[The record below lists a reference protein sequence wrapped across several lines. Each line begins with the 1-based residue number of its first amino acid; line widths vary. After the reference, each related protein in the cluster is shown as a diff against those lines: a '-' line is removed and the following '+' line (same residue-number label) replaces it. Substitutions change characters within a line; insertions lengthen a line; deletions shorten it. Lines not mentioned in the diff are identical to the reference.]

1 MPDAAP
7 MARHL
12 SLRNNHILRNNHT
25 EVDRVMQKQSGLR
38 GWLVSPAGVVAL
50 LICAAMVTVLQF
62 SLRTFIPGS
71 MEVGGLTLAN
81 FTGLTKP
88 IYLQAFFNTLRL
100 SVETT
105 VFSLLVGYP
114 LAYALVR
121 VRRRALKSF
130 ILIIAITP
138 LFLGEI
144 VRTYSW
150 IIVLGNNGFLNTVLR
165 NLGLVDQPVN
175 LMFTHLGVLVALVHV
190 TIPVVVLMLATAIS
204 HIDRDY
210 AKAAQSLGAG
220 PVRTFLTVTLP
231 LSMPGILASV
241 TTAFAWTFSAFATPQ
256 MIGGGRVPTVS
267 TLVYQLGFASMN
279 FPLAASLS
287 VVGLALTVASLV
299 LLGRCTRRLKAIQ
312 VH

>member
-1 MPDAAP
+1 MNT
-7 MARHL
+7 R
-12 SLRNNHILRNNHT
+12 
-25 EVDRVMQKQSGLR
+25 SGLR
-38 GWLVSPAGVVAL
+38 GWLISPAGLIALCIVVAM
-50 LICAAMVTVLQF
+50 AAVLQF
-62 SLRTFIPGS
+62 SVRAFIPGS

-81 FTGLTKP
+81 FSGLGKS
-88 IYLQAFFNTLRL
+88 IYLSAFLNTLLL
-100 SVETT
+100 SIETT
-105 VFSLLVGYP
+105 VCSLLVAYP

-121 VRRRALKSF
+121 VRRRLLKSC
-130 ILIIAITP
+130 ILIISITP

-150 IIVLGNNGFLNTVLR
+150 IIVLGNNGFLNTLLR
-165 NLGLVDQPVN
+165 QLDLIEQPLN
-175 LMFTHLGVLVALVHV
+175 LMFTHLGVLIALVHV

-210 AKAAQSLGAG
+210 EKAAQSLGAG

-231 LSMPGILASV
+231 LSMPGIIASI

-267 TLVYQLGFASMN
+267 TLVYQLGFSSMN

-287 VVGLALTVASLV
+287 ISGLALTVAALL
-299 LLGRCTRRLKAIQ
+299 LLGRATKRLKAIGA
-312 VH
+312 H

>member
-1 MPDAAP
+1 M
-7 MARHL
+7 MAMR
-12 SLRNNHILRNNHT
+12 
-25 EVDRVMQKQSGLR
+25 SGLR
-38 GWLVSPAGVVAL
+38 ASLLSPAFLVAVCICVAL
-50 LICAAMVTVLQF
+50 LSVFQF
-62 SLRTFIPGS
+62 SFRAFVPGS

-81 FTGLTKP
+81 FTTLNKS
-88 IYLQAFFNTLRL
+88 IYLDAFVNTLRL

-105 VFSLLVGYP
+105 VLSLLVAYP

-121 VRRRALKSF
+121 VRRRVLKSA
-130 ILIIAITP
+130 ILIISITP

-150 IIVLGNNGFLNTVLR
+150 IIVLGSNGFLNTMLR
-165 NLGLVDQPVN
+165 KLGIIDQPLS

-204 HIDRDY
+204 HINRDY
-210 AKAAQSLGAG
+210 EKAAQSLGAG
-220 PVRTFLTVTLP
+220 PIRTFMTVTLP

-267 TLVYQLGFASMN
+267 TLVYQLGFSSMN

-287 VVGLALTVASLV
+287 VAGLVMTIAALVI
-299 LLGRCTRRLKAIQ
+299 LGRFTRRMKLAGG
-312 VH
+312 H

>member
-1 MPDAAP
+1 MRSD
-7 MARHL
+7 
-12 SLRNNHILRNNHT
+12 LRA
-25 EVDRVMQKQSGLR
+25 
-38 GWLVSPAGVVAL
+38 WLVSPAVIVAACIAVSL
-50 LICAAMVTVLQF
+50 LAVLQF
-62 SLRTFIPGS
+62 SFRAFVPGS
-71 MEVGGLTLAN
+71 LDVGGFTLDN
-81 FTGLTKP
+81 FRGLTKS
-88 IYLQAFFNTLRL
+88 IYLSAFGNTLLL
-100 SVETT
+100 SIETT

-121 VRRRALKSF
+121 TRNRALKSF
-130 ILIIAITP
+130 ILVVSITP

-150 IIVLGNNGFLNTVLR
+150 IAVLGSNGFINGTLR
-165 NLGLVDQPVN
+165 RLGLIEWPLE

-190 TIPVVVLMLATAIS
+190 TTPVVVLMLATAIS

-210 AKAAQSLGAG
+210 EKAAQSLGAG

-231 LSMPGILASV
+231 LSMPGILASI

-267 TLVYQLGFASMN
+267 TLVYQLGFSSMN

-287 VVGLALTVASLV
+287 VVGLLLTAAALLA
-299 LLGRCTRRLKAIQ
+299 LGQFTRRLKAIGG
-312 VH
+312 H

>member
-1 MPDAAP
+1 MRSD
-7 MARHL
+7 
-12 SLRNNHILRNNHT
+12 LRA
-25 EVDRVMQKQSGLR
+25 
-38 GWLVSPAGVVAL
+38 WLLSPAVIVAVCIAVSL
-50 LICAAMVTVLQF
+50 ATVLQF
-62 SLRTFIPGS
+62 SFRAFVPGS
-71 MEVGGLTLAN
+71 LDVGGLTWAN
-81 FTGLTKP
+81 FSGLGKS
-88 IYLQAFFNTLRL
+88 IYVDAFFNTFWL

-105 VFSLLVGYP
+105 VFSLLVAYP

-121 VRRRALKSF
+121 VKHRALKSF
-130 ILIIAITP
+130 ILVTSITP

-150 IIVLGNNGFLNTVLR
+150 IAVLGSNGFINGALR
-165 NLGLVDQPVN
+165 TLGLIEWPLP
-175 LMFTHLGVLVALVHV
+175 LMFTHFGVLIALGHV

-210 AKAAQSLGAG
+210 EKAAQSLGAG

-256 MIGGGRVPTVS
+256 MIGGGRVPTIS
-267 TLVYQLGFASMN
+267 TLVYQLGFSSMN

-287 VVGLALTVASLV
+287 VVGLMLTATALFALSL
-299 LLGRCTRRLKAIQ
+299 LTKRLKT
-312 VH
+312 VGGH

>member
-1 MPDAAP
+1 MRSD
-7 MARHL
+7 
-12 SLRNNHILRNNHT
+12 LRA
-25 EVDRVMQKQSGLR
+25 
-38 GWLVSPAGVVAL
+38 WLVSPAVIVAACIAVSL
-50 LICAAMVTVLQF
+50 LAVLQF
-62 SLRTFIPGS
+62 SFRTFVPGS
-71 MEVGGLTLAN
+71 LDVGGFTLEN
-81 FTGLTKP
+81 FSGLTKS
-88 IYLQAFFNTLRL
+88 IYLSAFSNTVLL

-105 VFSLLVGYP
+105 VCSLLVAYP

-121 VRRRALKSF
+121 VRNRALKSF
-130 ILIIAITP
+130 ILVVSITP

-150 IIVLGNNGFLNTVLR
+150 IAVLGSNGFINGVLR
-165 NLGLVDQPVN
+165 RLGLIEWPLE

-204 HIDRDY
+204 HINRDY
-210 AKAAQSLGAG
+210 EKAAQSLGAG

-231 LSMPGILASV
+231 LSMPGILASI

-267 TLVYQLGFASMN
+267 TLVYQLGFSSMN

-287 VVGLALTVASLV
+287 VVGLLLTIAALLV
-299 LLGRCTRRLKAIQ
+299 LGQLTRRLKAIGG
-312 VH
+312 H

>member
-1 MPDAAP
+1 MRSD
-7 MARHL
+7 
-12 SLRNNHILRNNHT
+12 LRT
-25 EVDRVMQKQSGLR
+25 
-38 GWLVSPAGVVAL
+38 WLVSPSVVVAAGIAVSL
-50 LICAAMVTVLQF
+50 LAVLQF
-62 SLRTFIPGS
+62 SFRAHVPGS
-71 MEVGGLTLAN
+71 LDVGGFTFEN
-81 FTGLTKP
+81 FFGMGKS
-88 IYLQAFFNTLRL
+88 IYFDAFANTLRL

-105 VFSLLVGYP
+105 IVSLLVAYP

-121 VRRRALKSF
+121 VRHRALKSF
-130 ILIIAITP
+130 ILVVSITP

-150 IIVLGNNGFLNTVLR
+150 IAVLGSNGFINGSLR
-165 NLGLVDQPVN
+165 RLGLIEQPIA

-210 AKAAQSLGAG
+210 EKAAQSLGAG
-220 PVRTFLTVTLP
+220 PVETFLTVTLP
-231 LSMPGILASV
+231 LSMPGILASI

-267 TLVYQLGFASMN
+267 TLVYQLGFSSMN

-287 VVGLALTVASLV
+287 VMGLVLTATALLAVGLL
-299 LLGRCTRRLKAIQ
+299 TRRLKT
-312 VH
+312 VGGH

>member
-1 MPDAAP
+1 MDK
-7 MARHL
+7 R
-12 SLRNNHILRNNHT
+12 
-25 EVDRVMQKQSGLR
+25 SGLR
-38 GWLVSPAGVVAL
+38 GWLVSPASVIALCIVAA
-50 LICAAMVTVLQF
+50 LITVFQF

-71 MEVGGLTLAN
+71 MDVGGLTLAN
-81 FTGLTKP
+81 FTTLNKP
-88 IYLQAFFNTLRL
+88 IYLDAFANTLLL

-105 VFSLLVGYP
+105 ICSLLVAYP

-121 VRRRALKSF
+121 VRNRVLKSF
-130 ILIIAITP
+130 ILIVAITP

-150 IIVLGNNGFLNTVLR
+150 IIVLGSNGFINTMLR
-165 NLGLVDQPVN
+165 KAGLIDMPLN
-175 LMFTHLGVLVALVHV
+175 LMFSHLGVLVALVHV

-241 TTAFAWTFSAFATPQ
+241 TTSFAWTFSAFATPQ

-267 TLVYQLGFASMN
+267 TLVYQLGFSSMN

-287 VVGLALTVASLV
+287 VSGLALTVVSLM
-299 LLGRCTRRLKAIQ
+299 LLGRMTRRFRAIQ